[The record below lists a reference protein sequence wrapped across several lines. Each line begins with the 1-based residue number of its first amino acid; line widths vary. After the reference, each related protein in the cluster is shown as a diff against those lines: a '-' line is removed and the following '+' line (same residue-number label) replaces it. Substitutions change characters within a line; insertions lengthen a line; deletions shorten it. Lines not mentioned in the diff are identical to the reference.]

1 MLTGVHGSE
10 DAGVYR
16 LSQELAI
23 VQTVDFFTP
32 IVDDPFIF
40 GCASA
45 TNSLSDVY
53 AMGAKPVTALNIV
66 CFPLSKLPMDY
77 LKQILAGGLSAI
89 KEARA
94 SLVGGHSVEDDE
106 PKYGLAVTGVVHPDK
121 IMTNSA
127 LEIGDK
133 LILTKALGT
142 GIIATALK
150 ADLASKEAMDSMTR
164 SMCQLNRTASEVA
177 VHMGVKAC
185 TDITGFGLA
194 GHLTEMARAGK
205 KKVKLNANSPR
216 LLPTAIDLASMGMI
230 PAGAH
235 TNRKFYQSWISIAS
249 DLKPEI
255 IDLMFDPQTSGGLL
269 LGAKAEI
276 AENLMNELRSRGI
289 EESRIIGEVISDD
302 SEGFVE
308 IEP

>member
-1 MLTGVHGSE
+1 M
-10 DAGVYR
+10 YR
-16 LSQELAI
+16 LTQDMAV

-45 TNSLSDVY
+45 ANSLSDVY
-53 AMGAKPVTALNIV
+53 AMGGKPITALNIV
-66 CFPLSKLPMDY
+66 CFPLIKLPMDY
-77 LKQILAGGLSAI
+77 LKQILAGGLSAM
-89 KEARA
+89 KEAGTA
-94 SLVGGHSVEDDE
+94 LVGGHSVEDDE
-106 PKYGLAVTGVVHPDK
+106 PKYGLAVTGLVHPEK

-142 GIIATALK
+142 GIIATASK
-150 ADLASKEAMDSMTR
+150 ADLASKETMDSMAS
-164 SMCQLNRTASEVA
+164 SMCQLNKTASEVA
-177 VHMGVKAC
+177 VEMGVKAC

-194 GHLTEMARAGK
+194 GHLTEMARASRK
-205 KKVKLNANSPR
+205 RVKLNANSAA

-235 TNRKFYQSWISIAS
+235 SNRQFFQTWISIAN

-269 LGAKAEI
+269 IGARAEI
-276 AENLMNELRSRGI
+276 AEDLVSELLSRGV
-289 EESRIIGEVISDD
+289 EKSAIIGEVISED
-302 SEGFVE
+302 SEGSVE